1 MDALTTCPPPCRV
14 DVHAL
19 APVTS
24 HHDDFGSEAST
35 FDVKLEAIALRIAHG
50 STAGVAAAFSPA
62 PTDLILVIDRELT
75 DEIEI
80 VAVTRTAK
88 LKIDFA
94 LRTPCAVSGVATD
107 TFGGP
112 VFRPQRSV
120 SGPAAG
126 KVGKGTCLR
135 RCRRDRQEP
144 RPRL

>member
-1 MDALTTCPPPCRV
+1 VRV

-24 HHDDFGSEAST
+24 HHDNFGSEAST

-50 STAGVAAAFSPA
+50 SAAGAAAAFSPA

-94 LRTPCAVSGVATD
+94 LRTPFPDQLPAKSAK
-107 TFGGP
+107 
-112 VFRPQRSV
+112 
-120 SGPAAG
+120 GPACADAG
-126 KVGKGTCLR
+126 GTDKTETTARRQKPRMPARENADRKSDVRCKGVFPSSSC
-135 RCRRDRQEP
+135 
-144 RPRL
+144 